1 MIQRINRFSIGQ
13 TAKVVGALYAL
24 LGLVFIPFY
33 FLASAFVP
41 RQSMFGA
48 GFALIIPVVYGVIGF
63 IVSAIACI
71 LYNWVAGMVGGIEI
85 QLDDTGRSGA
95 S

>member
-13 TAKVVGALYAL
+13 TAKVIGALYAL

-33 FLASAFVP
+33 FFASAFVP

-48 GFALIIPVVYGVIGF
+48 GFALVIPIVYGVNGF
-63 IVSAIACI
+63 IASAIACI

-85 QLDDTGRSGA
+85 QLDDTDHGEA
-95 S
+95 P